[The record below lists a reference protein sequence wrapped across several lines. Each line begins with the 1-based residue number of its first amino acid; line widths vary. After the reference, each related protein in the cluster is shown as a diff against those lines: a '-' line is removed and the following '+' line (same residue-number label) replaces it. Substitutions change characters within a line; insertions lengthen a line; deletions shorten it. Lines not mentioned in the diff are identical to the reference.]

1 MKTLSAVFLIG
12 VPTSVVA
19 LLGALYMRDVKMD
32 MSHGAPTPAGA
43 QTAKPQDVEASAA
56 GTDVTNVERDEE
68 KGVKS
73 EAERSSLGKDSA

>member
-32 MSHGAPTPAGA
+32 MSHGAPAPAGA
-43 QTAKPQDVEASAA
+43 AAKPQDVEASAA
-56 GTDVTNVERDEE
+56 GTEVTDVERDGEKEE
-68 KGVKS
+68 RDVTKP
-73 EAERSSLGKDSA
+73 EAEKSS